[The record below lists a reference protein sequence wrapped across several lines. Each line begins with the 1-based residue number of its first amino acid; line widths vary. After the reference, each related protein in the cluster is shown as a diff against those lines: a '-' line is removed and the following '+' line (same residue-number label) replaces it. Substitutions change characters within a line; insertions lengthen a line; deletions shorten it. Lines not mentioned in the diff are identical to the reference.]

1 VQVLDGRCQALL
13 SAIQV
18 TNGRAVMGMSENY
31 PDRLAEALALEMTEA
46 EKETVLELARIVA
59 HGSERMYAP
68 LSTFLAGQFVAEL
81 VRTAG
86 VSRAE
91 ALTEAIAVAKRTL
104 DSEP

>member
-1 VQVLDGRCQALL
+1 
-13 SAIQV
+13 
-18 TNGRAVMGMSENY
+18 MSDNY

-68 LSTFLAGQFVAEL
+68 LSTFLTGQFVAEL

-91 ALTEAIAVAKRTL
+91 ALTEAMAVVERTL
-104 DSEP
+104 GQGNTAKPRLDAEP

>member
-1 VQVLDGRCQALL
+1 
-13 SAIQV
+13 
-18 TNGRAVMGMSENY
+18 MGMSENY
-31 PDRLAEALALEMTEA
+31 PDRFAEALALEMTEA

-81 VRTAG
+81 VRSAG
-86 VSRAE
+86 VSRTE

-104 DSEP
+104 DAEP

>member
-1 VQVLDGRCQALL
+1 
-13 SAIQV
+13 
-18 TNGRAVMGMSENY
+18 MGMSENY
-31 PDRLAEALALEMTEA
+31 PERFAEALALEMTEA

-86 VSRAE
+86 VSRTE
-91 ALTEAIAVAKRTL
+91 ALTEAVAVAKRTL